1 MGYKVEIEEL
11 DELSDILELTVRNYC
26 VLKRAGITTIDQLEI
41 ATDEELLQV
50 PNFNE
55 KSLKEVREKL
65 RANFLQIHF
74 PTDPKILIQN
84 GIEVP
89 LSYLCTWHK
98 TMGCN
103 NWRKRNKLTMLRGQI
118 NNPRY
123 CQQLT
128 KTLCHPYI
136 GDYVKT

>member
-1 MGYKVEIEEL
+1 MSYTVETREV
-11 DELSDILELTVRNYC
+11 DELGDILELTVRSYC
-26 VLKRAGITTIDQLEI
+26 TLKRAGITTIEQLEK

-50 PNFNE
+50 PHFNE
-55 KSLKEVREKL
+55 KCLKEVREKL

-89 LSYLCTWHK
+89 LSYLCTWYK

-103 NWRKRNKLTMLRGQI
+103 NWRKRNKLPMLRGRI
-118 NNPRY
+118 NNPGY
-123 CQQLT
+123 CQMFADKLW
-128 KTLCHPYI
+128 K
-136 GDYVKT
+136 

>member
-1 MGYKVEIEEL
+1 MEYKFETEEL
-11 DELSDILELTVRNYC
+11 DELGNILELTIRSYC
-26 VLKRAGITTIDQLEI
+26 TLKRAGITTINQLEN

-55 KSLKEVREKL
+55 KCLKEVREKL
-65 RANFLQIHF
+65 RANFFLIHF

-89 LSYLCTWHK
+89 LSYLCTWYK

-103 NWRKRNKLTMLRGQI
+103 NWRKRNGIPMLRGKV
-118 NNPRY
+118 NNPGY
-123 CQQLT
+123 YQVLT
-128 KTLCHPYI
+128 YELWIK
-136 GDYVKT
+136 GWN